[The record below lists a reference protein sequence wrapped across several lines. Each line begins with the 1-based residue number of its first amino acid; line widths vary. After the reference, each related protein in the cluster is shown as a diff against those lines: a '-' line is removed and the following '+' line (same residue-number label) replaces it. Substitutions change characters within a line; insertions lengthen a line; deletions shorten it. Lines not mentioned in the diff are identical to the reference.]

1 MPTNPRL
8 SIVAACAVA
17 ALAFPAHAASA
28 ADPWESWKALR
39 RDLVAAGDLAAPFT
53 QSYVPAGF
61 TEGDTERG
69 RVTVGLPHCLRWD
82 YSEPYPKSYLLCD
95 SRLHAWTAG
104 EPQGQRMAVDPEEQP
119 GLDLLLLP
127 AEELSSRY
135 SAKSAPA
142 ASGRIAIT
150 LTPVKPEA
158 ALADA
163 TFELDSKSRRPTALS
178 YRDREGNST
187 RFEFGAFAPVR
198 DAAIFVPPPTI
209 EWKEP

>member
-1 MPTNPRL
+1 MTTRSRTL
-8 SIVAACAVA
+8 LAGGF
-17 ALAFPAHAASA
+17 ALAAAA
-28 ADPWESWKALR
+28 AARATPEADPWQTWKALR
-39 RDLVAAGDLAAPFT
+39 ADLVAAGDVAAPFT

-61 TEGDTERG
+61 TEGDSERG
-69 RVTVGLPHCLRWD
+69 TVTVGLPHCLRWD

-95 SRLHAWTAG
+95 SRLHAWTKG
-104 EPQGQRMAVDPEEQP
+104 EPQGQRMAVDPEEQA

-127 AEELSSRY
+127 AEELARRY
-135 SAKSAPA
+135 SARLGTA
-142 ASGRIAIT
+142 ASGRVAVT

-163 TFELDSKSRRPTALS
+163 AFELDPKSRRPTALS
-178 YRDREGNST
+178 YRDREGNAT

-198 DAAIFVPPPTI
+198 DPAIFAPPAGV